1 MPQNAHARTAI
12 TAALWVAWGLLGAFA
27 VGGWQA
33 SVWQRSAPT
42 TLLPSSALD
51 RQPALPA
58 STAPAERAAT
68 TTASQGPAWR
78 NLKASEQT
86 ALAPLE
92 KQWAGLS
99 GSQKRRWLAL
109 AQNFATLPEPE
120 QQKLHS
126 RMAEWASLSS
136 QQRNQARLN
145 YANTHR
151 LGSEQKRAQWE
162 AYQALSAKER
172 QELAAKGA
180 NKPLGAAPAL
190 RPVAPKKLVQ
200 IPAARQSDPR
210 QANPPK
216 ILPPETDK
224 AMRTPAPPDPSTT
237 SAAPASP
244 QVETS
249 PVIVPSATPQ
259 PLPLLPAG
267 SEDSARPTPT
277 DPLLPSH

>member
-1 MPQNAHARTAI
+1 MPQNAHPRTAI
-12 TAALWVAWGLLGAFA
+12 TAALWVACGLLGVFA

-42 TLLPSSALD
+42 TLLPSSALE
-51 RQPALPA
+51 RKPALPA
-58 STAPAERAAT
+58 GTTPAER
-68 TTASQGPAWR
+68 TAMTITSQGPAWR
-78 NLKASEQT
+78 NLKANEQT

-92 KQWAGLS
+92 KQWAGLN

-136 QQRNQARLN
+136 QQRTQARLN

-151 LGSEQKRAQWE
+151 LGIEQKRAQWE
-162 AYQALSAKER
+162 AYQALSEQAR
-172 QELAAKGA
+172 RELAAKGE

-200 IPAARQSDPR
+200 VPAARQSDPR

-216 ILPPETDK
+216 ILPPEADK
-224 AMRTPAPPDPSTT
+224 AMRPPALPDPSTT
-237 SAAPASP
+237 SATPVNS

-259 PLPLLPAG
+259 PLPLLPTG
-267 SEDSARPTPT
+267 SEDSAKPTPA
-277 DPLLPSH
+277 DLLLPSH

>member
-1 MPQNAHARTAI
+1 MPQIAHARTAI

-109 AQNFATLPEPE
+109 APGRGQWPDAGERRAAPEP
-120 QQKLHS
+120 
-126 RMAEWASLSS
+126 
-136 QQRNQARLN
+136 ARC
-145 YANTHR
+145 AAGHR
-151 LGSEQKRAQWE
+151 CGQGGRDA
-162 AYQALSAKER
+162 
-172 QELAAKGA
+172 
-180 NKPLGAAPAL
+180 
-190 RPVAPKKLVQ
+190 
-200 IPAARQSDPR
+200 
-210 QANPPK
+210 
-216 ILPPETDK
+216 
-224 AMRTPAPPDPSTT
+224 
-237 SAAPASP
+237 
-244 QVETS
+244 
-249 PVIVPSATPQ
+249 
-259 PLPLLPAG
+259 
-267 SEDSARPTPT
+267 
-277 DPLLPSH
+277 